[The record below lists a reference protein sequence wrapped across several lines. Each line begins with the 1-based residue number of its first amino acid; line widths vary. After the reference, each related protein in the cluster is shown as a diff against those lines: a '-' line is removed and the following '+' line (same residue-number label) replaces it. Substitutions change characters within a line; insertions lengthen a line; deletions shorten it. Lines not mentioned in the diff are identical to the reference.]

1 LDADVDRTK
10 HYSTLLDTTKTERI
24 MRGYGKRHAM
34 ELAVAA
40 ILAKKDPNEKMMIVQ
55 CKRCPGPSEYLRGSL
70 QAHREAIESFYQYRR
85 EQEDRVHSFQVL
97 VQGGRRF
104 EAIPNNWKIESDR
117 CRSDNMYFYEKY
129 VKGAP
134 LTDIERSIF
143 DKRKN
148 GWQMA
153 PWRGLDGRIVW
164 MKEKDD
170 VKESR

>member
-1 LDADVDRTK
+1 
-10 HYSTLLDTTKTERI
+10 
-24 MRGYGKRHAM
+24 M

-40 ILAKKDPNEKMMIVQ
+40 ILAKKDPNEKVIVH
-55 CKRCPGPSEYLRGSL
+55 CPRSVGKSEILRGSL
-70 QAHREAIESFYQYRR
+70 QAHREATEPFYRYIR
-85 EQEDRVHSFQVL
+85 EQEDQVHSFKVQL
-97 VQGGRRF
+97 QGGCRF

-134 LTDIERSIF
+134 LTDVERSIF
-143 DKRKN
+143 DMQKN

-170 VKESR
+170 GKESR